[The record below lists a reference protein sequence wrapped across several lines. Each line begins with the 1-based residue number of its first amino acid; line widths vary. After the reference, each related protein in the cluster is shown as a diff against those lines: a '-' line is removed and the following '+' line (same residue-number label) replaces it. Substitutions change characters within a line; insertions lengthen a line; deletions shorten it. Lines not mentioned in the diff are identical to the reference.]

1 MPTINRALVTDPPPV
16 PEGKRKLRLFDD
28 KLRGFFLEL
37 WPTGNISFYVRY
49 RDPRGRG
56 REMRIG
62 RLGEI
67 TADQARKKAQEIKA
81 QARLGGDPAG
91 ERDKLKAMPTFSAFM
106 ENRYLPFA
114 KERIRSYV
122 DHESFYRVRLKARWG
137 SRRMD
142 EIKPHDIAALQ
153 DSLRKEGLA
162 NGTINR
168 YTAFARRVFNLALE
182 WEVIEGRNPAR
193 KAVMAREHHRE
204 RFLTE
209 AELRAL
215 FLALDREP
223 NQVAAGVI
231 ALLAATGARRSEAM
245 KARWEH
251 IDVERRLWVVPVSK
265 SGRRRHIP
273 LSDAALRILA
283 RQPRLE
289 GCPWVFPGKARQK
302 PIGCLRNTW
311 DSVKKA
317 AGLEHDLRLHD
328 LRHTF
333 ASTLVSKGRT
343 LYEVSQLL
351 GHSQMSMTMR
361 YAHLAPQRLLEAAN
375 EALPDLS

>member
-1 MPTINRALVTDPPPV
+1 M
-16 PEGKRKLRLFDD
+16 
-28 KLRGFFLEL
+28 RGFFIEV
-37 WPTGNISFYVRY
+37 WPIGTITFYVRY

-106 ENRYLPFA
+106 ENSYLPFV
-114 KERIRSYV
+114 KERIRSHV

-137 SRRMD
+137 NRRMD
-142 EIKPHDIAALQ
+142 EIKPHDVATLQ
-153 DSLRKEGLA
+153 DSLRKDGLA
-162 NGTINR
+162 NGTVNR
-168 YTAFARRVFNLALE
+168 YTAFVRRVFNLAIE

-193 KAVMAREHHRE
+193 KAEMRREHHRE
-204 RFLTE
+204 KFLTE

-215 FLALDREP
+215 FL
-223 NQVAAGVI
+223 

-245 KARWEH
+245 KAKWEH
-251 IDVERRLWVVPVSK
+251 VDFERRLWVVPVAK

-273 LSDAALRILA
+273 LSDMAVRILV
-283 RQPRLE
+283 RQPRPP
-289 GCPWVFPGKARQK
+289 GCPWVFPGQSRKK
-302 PIGCLRNTW
+302 HIGCLRNAW
-311 DSVKKA
+311 LSVKKRV
-317 AGLEHDLRLHD
+317 GLPDDLRLHD

-375 EALPDLS
+375 EALPEFSEPPEN

>member
-1 MPTINRALVTDPPPV
+1 MPIINRGLVSDPPAV
-16 PEGKRKLRLFDD
+16 PEGERKLRLFDD
-28 KLRGFFLEL
+28 KLPGFFIEI
-37 WPTGNISFYVRY
+37 WPSGTITFYVRY

-62 RLGEI
+62 RLGEV
-67 TADQARKKAQEIKA
+67 TADQARKKAHEIKA

-106 ENRYLPFA
+106 ESRYLPFV
-114 KERIRSYV
+114 KDRIRSHL

-137 SRRMD
+137 NRRMD
-142 EIKPHDIAALQ
+142 EIKPHDVAALQ

-168 YTAFARRVFNLALE
+168 YTAFVRRVFNLALE

-204 RFLTE
+204 KFLTE

-223 NQVAAGVI
+223 NQVAASAI

-273 LSDAALRILA
+273 LSDMAVRILV
-283 RQPRLE
+283 RQPRAD
-289 GCPWVFPGKARQK
+289 GCPWVFPGQNRKK
-302 PIGCLRNTW
+302 HIGCLRNTW
-311 DSVKKA
+311 LSVKKA
-317 AGLEHDLRLHD
+317 AGLDIDLWLHD